1 MVSFFGTRD
10 ARMAWLRWL
19 PTILAFPVG
28 GYLARAL
35 VGPADQ
41 LAATVVGGALL
52 GAVLGTAQA
61 LALRS
66 RVAPL
71 PWIGATAVGLAVGV
85 TLGSAAVDYGTGP
98 ADLAVQGAISGAVL
112 GVAQLLV
119 LRDRL
124 AGAWRWVPL
133 TALAWTLGWTVTRAA
148 GIDVER
154 HYYNFGLSGALVAT
168 ILTGLLAVT
177 IMGHIPSRRPVI
189 TAGAPAWPRP

>member
-1 MVSFFGTRD
+1 MFDRFLTPD
-10 ARMAWLRWL
+10 ARWAWLRWL
-19 PTILAFPVG
+19 PTILAFPLG
-28 GYLARAL
+28 GYLAREL

-41 LAATVVGGALL
+41 LTATLLGGALL

-85 TLGSAAVDYGTGP
+85 ALGSAAVDYGTGP

-112 GVAQLLV
+112 GAAQALA
-119 LRDRL
+119 LRGRL
-124 AGAWRWVPL
+124 PGAWRWLPL
-133 TALAWTLGWTVTRAA
+133 TAVAWTLGWTVTRAA

-154 HYYNFGLSGALVAT
+154 HYYNFGLSGALAAT
-168 ILTGLLAVT
+168 VLTGLLAVT
-177 IMGHIPSRRPVI
+177 IVRHATIRLPVV
-189 TAGAPAWPRP
+189 TEGAPA

>member
-1 MVSFFGTRD
+1 MFDRVLNHT
-10 ARMAWLRWL
+10 ARWSWLRWL
-19 PTILAFPVG
+19 PTILAFPLG

-41 LAATVVGGALL
+41 LTATLVGGALL

-66 RVAPL
+66 RVALL
-71 PWIGATAVGLAVGV
+71 PWVGASAAGLAVGV
-85 TLGSAAVDYGTGP
+85 SLGSAAVDYGTGA
-98 ADLAVQGAISGAVL
+98 ADLALQGAISGAAL
-112 GVAQLLV
+112 GAAQLLV
-119 LRDRL
+119 LRGRL
-124 AGAWRWVPL
+124 PGAWRWLPL
-133 TALAWTLGWTVTRAA
+133 TALAWTLGWPVTRAA

-177 IMGHIPSRRPVI
+177 IMGHIPSRRSVI
-189 TAGAPAWPRP
+189 TEGAPA

>member
-1 MVSFFGTRD
+1 MFDRFLNPT
-10 ARMAWLRWL
+10 ARASWLRWL

-28 GYLARAL
+28 GYLAERLA
-35 VGPADQ
+35 GPADH
-41 LAATVVGGALL
+41 LTATLLGGALL

-66 RVAPL
+66 RVATL

-85 TLGSAAVDYGTGP
+85 TLGSAAVDYGTGA

-112 GVAQLLV
+112 GAAQLLV
-119 LRDRL
+119 LRGRL

-133 TALAWTLGWTVTRAA
+133 TAVAWTLGWTVTRAA
-148 GIDVER
+148 GIDVEA
-154 HYYNFGLSGALVAT
+154 HYYVFGLSGALVAT

-177 IMGHIPSRRPVI
+177 IVRHAPIRLTGAA
-189 TAGAPAWPRP
+189 AGAPA